1 MSVIFRTKF
10 IFYPQINFNAFQL
23 CTRCIEGM
31 WRKPMMND
39 VLKASKLLM
48 IQKKKKIQVLKNLL
62 NHVEYEKCH
71 EDDT

>member
-1 MSVIFRTKF
+1 
-10 IFYPQINFNAFQL
+10 
-23 CTRCIEGM
+23 M

-48 IQKKKKIQVLKNLL
+48 IQKKKKKIQVLKNLL